1 MENIKTYK
9 VDELEAILK
18 VKKRTIRA
26 YIASGKLKAAK
37 IGRGYVVQQADL
49 EKFIA
54 ENQQKGV

>member
-18 VKKRTIRA
+18 VKKRTIRD

-49 EKFIA
+49 EKFIS
-54 ENQQKGV
+54 ENQ

>member
-9 VDELEAILK
+9 VDELETILK

-54 ENQQKGV
+54 ENQ